1 MKTTKLI
8 VVRHGNTFNKGD
20 TILRVGSKTDLPLTA
35 TGVQQGRQAGL
46 ALKEMQLYPTCF
58 FSASLKR
65 TLETCNEISKVFE
78 HRELP
83 IISNFLLE
91 FDYGPDEGK
100 PESEVLKRLGNEEA
114 NLSGKIDVQPLE
126 AEEMGRESL
135 KRWDAEKR
143 LPKGW
148 SFLQPRV
155 SHLEQDWIDFAQ
167 EIIAKPQGETV
178 VAVTSNGIA
187 RFSTAILP
195 PSAQYP
201 ENLKLSTGAFGVYEH
216 NGKFWELKNWNVR

>member
-8 VVRHGNTFNKGD
+8 VVRHGNTFDKGD

-35 TGVQQGRQAGL
+35 AGVQQGRQAGL

-58 FSASLKR
+58 FSAPLKR

-100 PESEVLKRLGNEEA
+100 PESEVLIRLGNEEA
-114 NLSGKIDVQPLE
+114 NQSGEIDVQPFD

-143 LPKGW
+143 LPQGW

-167 EIIAKPQGETV
+167 EMIANHQGETV

-187 RFSTAILP
+187 RFSTAI
-195 PSAQYP
+195 
-201 ENLKLSTGAFGVYEH
+201 
-216 NGKFWELKNWNVR
+216 

>member
-100 PESEVLKRLGNEEA
+100 PESEVLKRLGNE
-114 NLSGKIDVQPLE
+114 
-126 AEEMGRESL
+126 
-135 KRWDAEKR
+135 
-143 LPKGW
+143 
-148 SFLQPRV
+148 
-155 SHLEQDWIDFAQ
+155 
-167 EIIAKPQGETV
+167 
-178 VAVTSNGIA
+178 
-187 RFSTAILP
+187 
-195 PSAQYP
+195 
-201 ENLKLSTGAFGVYEH
+201 
-216 NGKFWELKNWNVR
+216 